1 LGKITPFA
9 PTAQAEHIYGGPR
22 DMEILMAPL
31 VIIALGLLMVAT
43 AFLSGLFGMAGGL
56 ILIGVLLALMPLPAA
71 MVLHAITQMASNGWR
86 ALLWRAHIRWRPVFV
101 YLIGCA
107 LALALWSLTRY
118 VPDKPVALLMLGV
131 TPFMARMM
139 PSGIKPNPDSIWQG
153 TFYGSVCM
161 GLMLMTGVSGPL
173 LDTFFLG
180 GNFDRR
186 SIIATKATCQ
196 VASHF
201 TKLIYFGGII
211 DQAATLDLRLAAIA
225 VAASMLGTTLSRR
238 VLEAM
243 SDAQFRR
250 WANRL
255 ITTVASYYI
264 LYGSWLFFARS
275 SVALD

>member
-1 LGKITPFA
+1 MTP
-9 PTAQAEHIYGGPR
+9 
-22 DMEILMAPL
+22 LMIA
-31 VIIALGLLMVAT
+31 ALGALMVAT
-43 AFLSGLFGMAGGL
+43 AFLSGLFGMAGGM
-56 ILIGVLLALMPLPAA
+56 ILIGVLLMLMPLPTA

-86 ALLWRAHIRWRPVFV
+86 AFLWRAHIRWRPVSV

-107 LALALWSLTRY
+107 LALGVWSIARY
-118 VPDKPVALLMLGV
+118 VPDKPIALLLLGV
-131 TPFMARMM
+131 TPFMARML
-139 PSGIKPNPDSIWQG
+139 PSEIKPNPDSVWQG
-153 TFYGSVCM
+153 ALYGSICM

-180 GNFDRR
+180 GNFERR
-186 SIIATKATCQ
+186 QIIATKATCQ
-196 VASHF
+196 VASHL

-211 DQAATLDLRLAAIA
+211 DQAATLDPRLALIA

-264 LYGSWLFFARS
+264 LYASWLFFARS
-275 SVALD
+275 SVASF